1 MENKMTEQML
11 VERELNQ
18 LMEVTLRLECELDLA
33 VRGSVTQN

>member
-1 MENKMTEQML
+1 MEQKMTEQML

-33 VRGSVTQN
+33 VRDSVGQN